1 MKTFLHAIGYFFWIV
16 KEIIVA
22 GFSTA
27 FAAFRPNSG
36 IEPIVI
42 YYPLRIDGEWELFW
56 FSTSI
61 TATPSTLA
69 LGFRDNVPG
78 KPRIML
84 VQSAFGSNPEDIVAG
99 LADMEEHVAPRVK
112 DTPLDPSQVL
122 WEPYR
127 DLRDPADPDAV
138 DPVDAAD
145 RARRE
150 RRARKR
156 RERGTGRAAAGRAGR
171 SAKER
176 N

>member
-1 MKTFLHAIGYFFWIV
+1 MKTILHGIGYFFWIV

-27 FAAFRPNSG
+27 FAAFRPNTG

-42 YYPLRIDGEWELFW
+42 YYPLRIDGDWELFW
-56 FSTSI
+56 FSTSV

-69 LGFRDNVPG
+69 MGFRDNIPG
-78 KPRIML
+78 KPRVML

-112 DTPLDPSQVL
+112 ETPLDPSLVL
-122 WEPYR
+122 WEPYE
-127 DLRDPADPDAV
+127 DLRDRVDPDAV

-150 RRARKR
+150 RLARKR
-156 RERGTGRAAAGRAGR
+156 RERRAARA
-171 SAKER
+171 AKER

>member
-1 MKTFLHAIGYFFWIV
+1 MKTILHGIGYFFWIV

-27 FAAFRPNSG
+27 FAAFRPNTG
-36 IEPIVI
+36 LEPIVI
-42 YYPLRIDGEWELFW
+42 YYPLRIDGDWELFW
-56 FSTSI
+56 FSTSV

-69 LGFRDNVPG
+69 MGFRDNIPG
-78 KPRIML
+78 KPRVML

-112 DTPLDPSQVL
+112 ETPLDPSLVL
-122 WEPYR
+122 WEPYE
-127 DLRDPADPDAV
+127 DLRHRVDPDAV

-150 RRARKR
+150 RLARKR
-156 RERGTGRAAAGRAGR
+156 RERRAARA
-171 SAKER
+171 AKER

>member
-1 MKTFLHAIGYFFWIV
+1 MKTILHAIGYFFWIV

-27 FAAFRPNSG
+27 FAAFRPNTG

-42 YYPLRIDGEWELFW
+42 YYPLRIDGDWELFW
-56 FSTSI
+56 FSTSV

-69 LGFRDNVPG
+69 MGFRDNIPG
-78 KPRIML
+78 KPRVML

-112 DTPLDPSQVL
+112 KTPLDPSLVL
-122 WEPYR
+122 WEPYE
-127 DLRDPADPDAV
+127 DLRDRVDPDAV

-150 RRARKR
+150 RLARKR
-156 RERGTGRAAAGRAGR
+156 RERRAARA
-171 SAKER
+171 AKER

>member
-1 MKTFLHAIGYFFWIV
+1 MKTILHAIGYFFWIV

-27 FAAFRPNSG
+27 FAAFRPNTG

-42 YYPLRIDGEWELFW
+42 YYPLRIDSDWELFW
-56 FSTSI
+56 FSTSV

-69 LGFRDNVPG
+69 MGFRDNIPG
-78 KPRIML
+78 KPRVML

-112 DTPLDPSQVL
+112 KTPLDPSLVL
-122 WEPYR
+122 WEPYE
-127 DLRDPADPDAV
+127 DLRDRVDPDAV

-150 RRARKR
+150 RLARKR
-156 RERGTGRAAAGRAGR
+156 RERRAARA
-171 SAKER
+171 AKER

>member
-1 MKTFLHAIGYFFWIV
+1 MKTILHGIGYFFWIV

-27 FAAFRPNSG
+27 FAAFRPNTG
-36 IEPIVI
+36 LEPIVI
-42 YYPLRIDGEWELFW
+42 YYPLRIDGDWELFW
-56 FSTSI
+56 FSTSV

-69 LGFRDNVPG
+69 MGFRDNIPG
-78 KPRIML
+78 KPRVML

-112 DTPLDPSQVL
+112 ETPLDPSLVL
-122 WEPYR
+122 WEPYE
-127 DLRDPADPDAV
+127 DLRDRVDPDAV

-150 RRARKR
+150 RLARKR
-156 RERGTGRAAAGRAGR
+156 RERRAARA
-171 SAKER
+171 AKER